1 MIQHLHRRLNSYAP
15 GILSLFRI
23 VFGLMFT
30 LNGTVKLFG
39 WPVGNAATVG
49 DWPFWWAGLIE
60 VVTGPLI
67 VVGLGTPVAALI
79 ASGEMAVAYFWL
91 HQPNALWPV
100 DPQNGGEFA
109 ILYCFG
115 FLLLAFTGP
124 GAFAVDNVT
133 DDRRPAAPDA
143 PSPVSD
149 VP

>member
-1 MIQHLHRRLNSYAP
+1 MVSNLQARLHTHAP
-15 GILSLFRI
+15 AVMSLFRI

-39 WPVGNAATVG
+39 WPVGPSAAVG

-60 VVTGPLI
+60 LVAGLLI
-67 VVGLGTPVAALI
+67 LVGLFTPVAALV

-91 HQPNALWPV
+91 HQPNALWPI

-115 FLLLAFTGP
+115 FLLLAFAGP
-124 GAFAVDNVT
+124 GSLALDAM
-133 DDRRPAAPDA
+133 RRGRAEAPAE
-143 PSPVSD
+143 ST
-149 VP
+149 